1 MKRPWRVEV
10 EWQDSQVIGG
20 SWEPIID
27 LLARRKTVRCRS
39 VGFVLADDKRG
50 IVLASSVNGAN
61 AAGVTIIPFRQIV
74 KRRRLR

>member
-20 SWEPIID
+20 SWEPITD

-50 IVLASSVNGAN
+50 IVLASSINGAN

>member
-1 MKRPWRVEV
+1 MTLWRVEV

-20 SWEPIID
+20 SWEPIPD
-27 LLARRKTVRCRS
+27 LLARRKRVRCRS
-39 VGFVLADDKRG
+39 VGFVLADDRRG

-61 AAGVTIIPFRQIV
+61 AAGVTIIPRRQIV